1 MTTLAN
7 ILADV
12 SDLTDKD
19 KEYLFEFLKRIFTPE
34 ASQQGNL
41 IGELRERKF
50 TSGYHCRHCGSV
62 SVVRYGKRNGRQR
75 YKCKDCFKISNDL
88 TNTPLYRSK
97 KANKWITFI
106 ECMLKRLSLRES
118 AKIVGVHFTTC
129 FYWRHKILSALA
141 KQHTPSFE
149 GIVETDETY
158 FLESRKGRNVI
169 ADRKPRKRGGSATK
183 RGISSEQVCVLVARD
198 RNKTTL
204 SKVVGMGRILTQQL
218 DENLTP
224 LLQGDAVLCSDS
236 HHSYKS
242 YSKINDVEHIIINT
256 SKKEYV
262 KRGIYH
268 LNNINSYHSR
278 LKKWIRKF
286 NGVSTKYLQLYLTW
300 FQFLE
305 SREMEANLSKM
316 KLMLF
321 LACVLGTWETADTL
335 RLRTEAF

>member
-12 SDLTDKD
+12 SDLTNKD
-19 KEYLFEFLKRIFTPE
+19 KEILFDFLKRIFTPE

-62 SVVRYGKRNGRQR
+62 SVVRFGKRNGRQR

-106 ECMLKRLSLRES
+106 ECMLKGLSLRES

-129 FYWRHKILSALA
+129 FYWRHKILSALSR
-141 KQHTPSFE
+141 QQTPTFK

-169 ADRKPRKRGGSATK
+169 TDRKPRKRGGSATK

-204 SKVVGMGRILTQQL
+204 SKVVGIGRIL
-218 DENLTP
+218 
-224 LLQGDAVLCSDS
+224 
-236 HHSYKS
+236 
-242 YSKINDVEHIIINT
+242 
-256 SKKEYV
+256 
-262 KRGIYH
+262 
-268 LNNINSYHSR
+268 
-278 LKKWIRKF
+278 
-286 NGVSTKYLQLYLTW
+286 
-300 FQFLE
+300 
-305 SREMEANLSKM
+305 
-316 KLMLF
+316 
-321 LACVLGTWETADTL
+321 
-335 RLRTEAF
+335 

>member
-1 MTTLAN
+1 MATLAN

-12 SDLTDKD
+12 SYLTDKD
-19 KEYLFEFLKRIFTPE
+19 KENLLEFLKRIFTHD
-34 ASQQGNL
+34 ASQHGNL
-41 IGELRERKF
+41 IGELRENKF

-106 ECMLKRLSLRES
+106 ECMLKGLSLRES

-129 FYWRHKILSALA
+129 FYWRHKLLSALA
-141 KQHTPSFE
+141 RQQTPTFE
-149 GIVETDETY
+149 GIVEADETY
-158 FLESRKGRNVI
+158 FLESRKGRNI
-169 ADRKPRKRGGSATK
+169 LTDRKSRKRAGSATK
-183 RGISSEQVCVLVARD
+183 RGISSEQVCVLIAKD
-198 RNKTTL
+198 RNKNTL

-218 DENLTP
+218 DENLTH
-224 LLQGDAVLCSDS
+224 LLQEDAVLCSDAHS
-236 HHSYKS
+236 SYKS
-242 YSKINDVEHIIINT
+242 YSKGNGIQHIIINA
-256 SKKEYV
+256 SKKEHV

-268 LNNINSYHSR
+268 INNINNYHSR

-286 NGVSTKYLQLYLTW
+286 NGVSTKYLQLYLIW

-305 SREMEANLSKM
+305 NREMEADLSK
-316 KLMLF
+316 KKRMLF
-321 LACVLGTWETADTL
+321 LACILGTWETTDSL
-335 RLRTEAF
+335 RLRAEAF